1 MKKLLYLLF
10 AITLLGCGSNDDDSP
25 SNNGDYFFEVEFAGV
40 INRVQGNTSTGL
52 SGSFI
57 PWLNGRNQCYGN
69 IGSVVLSI
77 SDITAE
83 NYVSGQ
89 NMEITMSFDNT
100 QLGSNNGRL
109 NIFDGFYIEEYL
121 ESIGAN
127 SSQFVENIGDGFSQ
141 RGKISNINITD
152 LGIAGN
158 LTVNGTS
165 TTNSQTIKGSY
176 EKVVYFRSIN
186 TGDYDIPVPIRIE
199 FSAVRL

>member
-10 AITLLGCGSNDDDSP
+10 AITFLGCGSNDDDSP

-52 SGSFI
+52 SGGFI

-69 IGSVVLSI
+69 IGGVVLSI

-141 RGKISNINITD
+141 SGKISNINITD

>member
-1 MKKLLYLLF
+1 
-10 AITLLGCGSNDDDSP
+10 
-25 SNNGDYFFEVEFAGV
+25 
-40 INRVQGNTSTGL
+40 
-52 SGSFI
+52 
-57 PWLNGRNQCYGN
+57 
-69 IGSVVLSI
+69 
-77 SDITAE
+77 
-83 NYVSGQ
+83 
-89 NMEITMSFDNT
+89 MEITMSFDNT

-121 ESIGAN
+121 ETIGAK
-127 SSQFVENIGDGFSQ
+127 SSQFVENIGDGISQ
-141 RGKISNINITD
+141 SGKISNINITD

-158 LTVNGTS
+158 RTVNGTS